1 MRLKAL
7 LLLSTIAFF
16 SCRSLGQSAQ
26 ATKSA
31 LFRTFMIETNVGRG
45 TAFSIDVDN
54 REYWITAKHMFTGVK
69 TGPAG
74 VFTTKRSKQTFSR
87 RSAMAMRAT
96 ICIG

>member
-1 MRLKAL
+1 MNYRNMISAVVLGFLAVQAVVAQPTNNL
-7 LLLSTIAFF
+7 LTRVLMVESGF
-16 SCRSLGQSAQ
+16 
-26 ATKSA
+26 
-31 LFRTFMIETNVGRG
+31 GRG
-45 TAFSIDVDN
+45 TIFSLDVDQ